1 MLMMLRH
8 LLAIAVL
15 PFTAT
20 VIVPVWIARRAGI
33 DLSAGES
40 PVQIVIQWAGLLVA
54 AAGVLLVASSIRH
67 FAAEGKGTLAPW
79 DPPRRLVVRGPYRFV
94 RNPMISGV
102 AFGLVGEAMLL
113 LSPPHAAW
121 ALAFIVAN
129 LIYIPLF
136 EEPQLAD
143 RFGEA
148 YREYCRQ
155 VPRLVPRL
163 RPWSQS

>member
-1 MLMMLRH
+1 
-8 LLAIAVL
+8 
-15 PFTAT
+15 
-20 VIVPVWIARRAGI
+20 
-33 DLSAGES
+33 
-40 PVQIVIQWAGLLVA
+40 
-54 AAGVLLVASSIRH
+54 
-67 FAAEGKGTLAPW
+67 
-79 DPPRRLVVRGPYRFV
+79 
-94 RNPMISGV
+94 MISGV

-136 EEPQLAD
+136 EELQLAD